1 MGAKVKRQ
9 VKYYISKHCC
19 SGEGRGGGE
28 GEEKSL
34 GKMKIA
40 HVLLMTPLDAKSS
53 RKYIFETARKNKHAF
68 YRLACPA
75 MKNANLGMVHVYL
88 GGGREERGIDF
99 VKNPMKAAFI
109 RNIHLRCPAFQ
120 K

>member
-1 MGAKVKRQ
+1 MSNQHSA
-9 VKYYISKHCC
+9 SK
-19 SGEGRGGGE
+19 GRTA

-40 HVLLMTPLDAKSS
+40 HVLLMTPSDAQSS

-68 YRLACPA
+68 YRLTCPA
-75 MKNANLGMVHVYL
+75 MKNANLGMVRVYP
-88 GGGREERGIDF
+88 GGGREEGGIDF
-99 VKNPMKAAFI
+99 VKNPLKATFI
-109 RNIHLRCPAFQ
+109 RNIHLRCPALQ

>member
-1 MGAKVKRQ
+1 MFQQQTVLLRR
-9 VKYYISKHCC
+9 
-19 SGEGRGGGE
+19 SG

-68 YRLACPA
+68 NRLAWPA
-75 MKNANLGMVHVYL
+75 MKNANLGMGRAYL
-88 GGGREERGIDF
+88 GVGGRKESRFCKEPDESYLHQEYSF
-99 VKNPMKAAFI
+99 ALPCSPK
-109 RNIHLRCPAFQ
+109 
-120 K
+120 